1 MAAKNKPKKAAPG
14 PFEALRALREDLK
27 KRDDAAASAAKGAKG
42 GSGKT
47 AAKPSPAV
55 AGPVAR
61 PSASSDDDDALT
73 MHRIFAGVAPLDR
86 TRGRLPKQRIDRSPA
101 VEGLPEQ
108 IADAARAEADAVHAH
123 LRTLVEGGSRF
134 EVEDDGTRVEGRR
147 VDLPFDALRRL
158 RRGSLPI
165 DARVDL
171 HGLTAQQARAQVEV
185 FLRTMRARGER
196 CVLVIHGKGEH
207 SPHGAGI
214 LRGEIAAW
222 LSQGPASEHVAAFAT
237 AVVSDGGAG
246 AVYVLLRR

>member
-27 KRDDAAASAAKGAKG
+27 KRDDAAASAAKEAKG

-55 AGPVAR
+55 AGPAAS

-86 TRGRLPKQRIDRSPA
+86 TRGRLPKQRIDRSPE
-101 VEGLPEQ
+101 VDGLPEQ

-134 EVEDDGTRVEGRR
+134 EVEDDGTHVEGRR

-207 SPHGAGI
+207 SPQGAGV

-222 LSQGPASEHVAAFAT
+222 LSQGAASEHVAAFAT